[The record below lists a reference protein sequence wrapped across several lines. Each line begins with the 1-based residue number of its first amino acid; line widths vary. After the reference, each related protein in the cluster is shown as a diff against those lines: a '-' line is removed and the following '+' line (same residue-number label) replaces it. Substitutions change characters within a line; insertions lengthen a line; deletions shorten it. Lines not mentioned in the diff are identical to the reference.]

1 MTFLGKKSVKNGQL
15 HHFLDVRKSQ
25 ERQAIKKFYNKSS
38 ENSRSEIVFRK
49 DIFRKLTLGALDYMS
64 IYNRFCKVL
73 YVNVNKCCDISMTRE
88 RRIYDLGTKS
98 KWDGNIENRSSRE
111 VLSSGAFPLW
121 IESILRHIFT
131 TLCLYFYLRQE
142 ISVDLI

>member
-1 MTFLGKKSVKNGQL
+1 MFENTRR
-15 HHFLDVRKSQ
+15 D
-25 ERQAIKKFYNKSS
+25 RQARNFTTHVPKILDLKSS
-38 ENSRSEIVFRK
+38 SEK
-49 DIFRKLTLGALDYMS
+49 IFSEKLTLDALDYMS

-98 KWDGNIENRSSRE
+98 KWDGNVENRSSRE

-121 IESILRHIFT
+121 IESVRRHNFHN
-131 TLCLYFYLRQE
+131 TLSLFLSQTRNFYRSHIICQFIRE
-142 ISVDLI
+142 